1 MSIRGR
7 AALSY
12 LTGNI
17 FATTPEALEQMIEI
31 VRSGDTIEAF
41 EPSSNELT
49 MHGNIAVIDVNG
61 PMVKRGG
68 MFVNM
73 CGATSYSKIS
83 EQIDKAE
90 GADAIIFRVDTPG
103 GDVAGADDLA
113 LKIRGLK
120 QKTITLYEDLGAS
133 AGAWVFSAT
142 DRVYANRTAQL
153 GSIGVVAAFR
163 YKGDDGETIRVVS
176 SNAEN
181 KVCDS
186 KDACAAKLKSR
197 VDEIESVFHERLNQ
211 FRGLSRDDIIN
222 GFNRGG
228 LISAEKAKEIG
239 FIDGI
244 ETFDSLL
251 NKLKGE
257 DMTPEQER
265 LFGLLQSH
273 ESEDEKK
280 ELAEVLASY
289 GLKIE
294 MDGEAE
300 EPEDVKASDDEDAE
314 EKRDVMKIAAF
325 LATVNVPSAKKAEWI
340 SAGLTFDEVAAEVA
354 KIEQSEMEALDV
366 TASSTTE
373 AEALAA
379 FAKQHKIKG

>member
-31 VRSGDTIEAF
+31 VQSGDTIEAF

-49 MHGNIAVIDVNG
+49 MYGNIAVIDVNG

-83 EQIDKAE
+83 EQIDKAS
-90 GADAIIFRVDTPG
+90 GADTIVFRVDTPG
-103 GDVAGADDLA
+103 GDIAGADDLA
-113 LKIRGLK
+113 LKIKGLS
-120 QKTITLYEDLGAS
+120 QRTITLYEDLGAS
-133 AGAWVFSAT
+133 AGAWIFSAS
-142 DRVYANRTAQL
+142 DEVYANKTAQL

-163 YKGDDGETIRVVS
+163 YRGEDGETIKVVS

-197 VDEIESVFHERLNQ
+197 VDEIESVFYERLNQ

-228 LISAEKAKEIG
+228 LISAQKAKEIG

-265 LFGLLQSH
+265 LLGLLQSH
-273 ESEDEKK
+273 ETEDEKK
-280 ELAEVLASY
+280 ELAETLAAY
-289 GLKIE
+289 GIKVQ
-294 MDGEAE
+294 MDGTTEEPEAEAE
-300 EPEDVKASDDEDAE
+300 EEKDDM
-314 EKRDVMKIAAF
+314 MKVAAF
-325 LATVNVPSAKKAEWI
+325 LSTVNVPSAKKAEWI
-340 SAGLTFDEVAAEVA
+340 AAGLSLDEVAAEVA
-354 KIEQSEMEALDV
+354 KIEQSEMEALDT
-366 TASSTTE
+366 TAGSTTD
-373 AEALAA
+373 AEALVAY
-379 FAKQHKIKG
+379 AKQHKIKG